1 MSRARQIADFGDGI
15 ATADI
20 DDGAVT
26 AAKINSAVGLG
37 VTQADIWRLTADT
50 AFTGGNSED
59 ITANLERADDASSG
73 LIGSGM
79 SESSGIFTFPETG
92 IYLVSAT
99 GVWLRDSNGSRFV
112 SLDIFVSSN
121 SGSNYD
127 TVSNGRSGVPDSSS
141 SSENFGVGTSS
152 ALVDVTNASTF
163 RVKFNGFSANAG
175 CSLSGN
181 SNGNVTHFS
190 FIRLGDT

>member
-37 VTQADIWRLTADT
+37 ITQADIFKLTVSKSLADT
-50 AFTGGNSED
+50 TNED
-59 ITANLERADDASSG
+59 ITANLERADDSTSG

-92 IYLVSAT
+92 IYLVTST
-99 GVWLRDSNGSRFV
+99 LYFVKENDGVRLVRSKVLV
-112 SLDIFVSSN
+112 STD

-127 TVSNGRSGVPDSSS
+127 TVAEGQSGV
-141 SSENFGVGTSS
+141 TSHS
-152 ALVDVTNASTF
+152 TTNSNAGDTYTSCLIDVTNASTF
-163 RVKFNGFSANAG
+163 RVKFQ
-175 CSLSGN
+175 SLAVNSGVTLDGN
-181 SNGNVTHFS
+181 SGQNKTHFS